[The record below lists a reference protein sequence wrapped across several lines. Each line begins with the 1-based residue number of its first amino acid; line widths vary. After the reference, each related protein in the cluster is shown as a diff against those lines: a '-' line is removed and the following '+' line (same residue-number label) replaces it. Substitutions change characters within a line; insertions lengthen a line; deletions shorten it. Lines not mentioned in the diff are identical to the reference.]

1 MTHTFYKNCSTLR
14 RTRTAAHQPSAAQ
27 FRRAA
32 LHTFYKKCAEG
43 KWNSGV
49 IAEMGCG
56 CGADGTLHT
65 FYKKCAMG
73 MGAEGCNTFYKKCA
87 GGGCAAVSRA
97 YVSKVLRGKA
107 NFTFA
112 SAYHFARALQMDF
125 TPQLTIKPDED
136 LEESPSHSNS
146 HSNSLLHP
154 SSFTLHSPT
163 PNLSTPA
170 FALA

>member
-14 RTRTAAHQPSAAQ
+14 RTRAAAHQPRAAQ
-27 FRRAA
+27 FRRTA
-32 LHTFYKKCAEG
+32 LHTFYKKCAME
-43 KWNSGV
+43 
-49 IAEMGCG
+49 
-56 CGADGTLHT
+56 
-65 FYKKCAMG
+65 

-87 GGGCAAVSRA
+87 RVDLGCGGVDVNTFYKKCARGGCAAVSRA
-97 YVSKVLRGKA
+97 YVSKVLRGEEV

-112 SAYHFARALQMDF
+112 SAYHFANALRMDF

-136 LEESPSHSNS
+136 LEESPSNSHSNS

-170 FALA
+170 FVLA

>member
-1 MTHTFYKNCSTLR
+1 
-14 RTRTAAHQPSAAQ
+14 
-27 FRRAA
+27 
-32 LHTFYKKCAEG
+32 
-43 KWNSGV
+43 
-49 IAEMGCG
+49 
-56 CGADGTLHT
+56 
-65 FYKKCAMG
+65 

-87 GGGCAAVSRA
+87 ESWRGRCVAVDDGVIGGGDGMLHTFYKKCAMGGCAAVSRA
-97 YVSKVLRGKA
+97 YVLKVLRGEDV

-112 SAYHFARALQMDF
+112 SAYHFARALRMDF

-136 LEESPSHSNS
+136 LEESDPTAI
-146 HSNSLLHP
+146 LHP

>member
-1 MTHTFYKNCSTLR
+1 M
-14 RTRTAAHQPSAAQ
+14 RTAAHQPRAAQ
-27 FRRAA
+27 FRRTA
-32 LHTFYKKCAEG
+32 LHTFYKKCAE
-43 KWNSGV
+43 
-49 IAEMGCG
+49 E
-56 CGADGTLHT
+56 
-65 FYKKCAMG
+65 

-87 GGGCAAVSRA
+87 RGGCAAVSRA
-97 YVSKVLRGKA
+97 YVSKVLRGEEA

-125 TPQLTIKPDED
+125 TPQLTINPDED
-136 LEESPSHSNS
+136 LEESEPTAI
-146 HSNSLLHP
+146 LHP